1 MPLVRN
7 LHSRIS
13 PIEDVSS
20 LGEENLTFIET
31 FGVILD
37 VRMPVVHRES
47 LLVGMK
53 ENIPIQQTGS
63 SKA

>member
-1 MPLVRN
+1 
-7 LHSRIS
+7 
-13 PIEDVSS
+13 

-47 LLVGMK
+47 LLVGIK